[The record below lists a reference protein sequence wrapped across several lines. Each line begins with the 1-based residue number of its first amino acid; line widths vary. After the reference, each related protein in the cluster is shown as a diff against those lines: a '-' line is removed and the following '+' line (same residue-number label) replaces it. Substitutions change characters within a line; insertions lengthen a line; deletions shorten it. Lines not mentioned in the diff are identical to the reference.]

1 MMDYSFKRE
10 EDEFGFG
17 SDWGVEC
24 QSKLDMMIHL
34 IRSID
39 RETRPAPS
47 KVANPHPSHVFFMSS
62 SGYHSN

>member
-24 QSKLDMMIHL
+24 QSKETNDRAWDRSSTEIRKDGSISKL
-34 IRSID
+34 IRVTQD
-39 RETRPAPS
+39 LS
-47 KVANPHPSHVFFMSS
+47 KV
-62 SGYHSN
+62 